1 MPVYL
6 QQTWDLSSDGGTL
19 THACRWSDDSG
30 EITTCTSPGYTVT
43 ISGTA
48 YSLTG
53 SQSGLQTI
61 AITLP
66 VALSPGDS
74 LTVEYVSGTI
84 IVDAWRTISY
94 SSSPHEVF
102 LWPEYPYAIILG
114 KFGSTWYLT
123 GVFDYS
129 RQETWLIWD
138 WTTGGYIG
146 YDDDH
151 TYWASNYD
159 VNGVLG
165 SDWWTL
171 YRDLRSAAT
180 ETRIN
185 LNLEDSWLIMR
196 RWISHLGLKIDGVW
210 YQVTEPTVVLDESLP
225 QSIKDDYTTEDG
237 YGLSQYAGPTWLIEP
252 VKPWL
257 DMLIGLVGARPWV
270 KTGGAWQQATETYVK
285 TGGVWKK
292 ATGIYIKSGAAWQEV
307 K

>member
-6 QQTWDLSSDGGTL
+6 AASWDISSDGSVL
-19 THACRWSDDSG
+19 THTCKWSDGSG
-30 EITTCTSPGYTVT
+30 EITTCASPGYTVT
-43 ISGTA
+43 IAGTA

-53 SQSGLQTI
+53 SQSGAQTI
-61 AITLP
+61 SISLS

-102 LWPEYPYAIILG
+102 LWPEYPYAIMLG

-123 GVFDYS
+123 GVLDY
-129 RQETWLIWD
+129 ETEDSWLIWD
-138 WTTGGYIG
+138 TGGYIG
-146 YDDDH
+146 NDDDYS
-151 TYWASNYD
+151 YWASNYD

-180 ETRIN
+180 ETRID
-185 LNLEDSWLIMR
+185 LSQLEY
-196 RWISHLGLKIDGVW
+196 WISHLGLEIDGVW

-225 QSIKDDYTTEDG
+225 QSIKDDYESG
-237 YGLSQYAGPTWLIEP
+237 QYAGPTWLIEP